1 MSPFDDERSLP
12 TSISPPLIILSEY
25 VFADLADSSI
35 LRPAETFSSPIGSL
49 KNSESANLRKYPDT
63 PNRAF
68 RIYFIQLL
76 IN

>member
-35 LRPAETFSSPIGSL
+35 LSPAETFSSPIGSL
-49 KNSESANLRKYPDT
+49 KISTASSIVITYGNLYNADET
-63 PNRAF
+63 
-68 RIYFIQLL
+68 
-76 IN
+76 